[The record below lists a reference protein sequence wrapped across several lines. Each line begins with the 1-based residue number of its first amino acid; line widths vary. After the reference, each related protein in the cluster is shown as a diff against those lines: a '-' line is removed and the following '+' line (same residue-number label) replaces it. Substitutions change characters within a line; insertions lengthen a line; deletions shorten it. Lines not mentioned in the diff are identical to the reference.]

1 MKKSVNNTTYIKTKS
16 PEELGLDID
25 TKGLYVMTE
34 TKWIKAMVADYLTT
48 GNALLQFG
56 VGETTSGTIRDRMG
70 SLSSSKNLLE
80 QKVLID
86 SEPNPDY
93 SDHDLHPLIRQSFAY
108 QVSSNPAKREVFEC
122 NIQDYLVEEFIKSND
137 FVPIAEYVTK
147 QVRKQQGKLN
157 KDHVR
162 KPLHL
167 RDIQKRVH
175 DKIIKAMRRNGINI
189 NIIAELAPRLGKTLL
204 FLELAKTAWK
214 TPELGHQA
222 MFVLAYGVGLSIK
235 ASYKEEI
242 SKFSNFAEF
251 VFIDNAEDDAQE
263 EYDNAIANGKFPVV
277 FVSLN
282 AKIKK
287 DDDEKEERL
296 DWIGTRTEKAIAL
309 LEETD
314 FGVHTDSQI
323 EKTQKMFANMEVTQI
338 NSSGT
343 NIGRIAKASG
353 DKDVDAI
360 IRVPYCMVE
369 QMRNAEKLGIVK
381 RKFYNMTFNPAMN
394 KLLEGFDK
402 DVLPNITKILADAN
416 TQEKFISALYRDI
429 LGYEPVYGLNINRQ
443 ADEIINH
450 LMLFTTITKTQMRN
464 LAKVIETAC
473 PEHKVLILNGDES
486 GMSNKEAQ
494 NKTFEELVKLENGK
508 YPGRDKLI
516 VMTNMMGT
524 RSYSVPEIQ
533 ACLFMMEGG
542 GIYAFMQRYSRCLT
556 PGVNKKFGHIFD
568 FSFDQNKTRN
578 TEMAIAIEAAAVMEQ
593 KDISFPDAVREVMF
607 SVSLKD
613 KLIGEWTSNDAI
625 DRFEKDANV
634 YVQVADALT
643 RLGIEDFAD
652 SDFEHLVELAKRAMS
667 SKQKSDF
674 DKIIKTG
681 KTYENKK
688 RKGEDTTPEE
698 DKAYAK
704 ALKDAALIIKRA
716 IKALNEGAS
725 TVAEFT
731 NYEGKT
737 YEQCLDIIANSDKLS
752 IEFNEMFG
760 TPVQFVI
767 KSKNKLSLATL
778 DMIVEKTNRGVSEY
792 NVSNSAL
799 GIVAD
804 SPKLWREALSTRAI
818 RRKITSKKCKS
829 ILVVAGGLGTE
840 IDVLVELYG
849 IDILDKIV
857 YNEKYTSFCN
867 RIKRK
872 YPHLTILQGDFLEL
886 EFNMSKKFDVIVGN
900 PPFQDPDKPRHKL
913 WTKFLKK
920 SVGMAK
926 YVVMVAPKLA
936 TQMLNGFE
944 VDHTKF
950 DNKVY
955 VHTISL
961 EGVKDHFNEGSDFC
975 WFVISESEKN
985 ETMQVIGAEQE
996 DWKPGT
1002 FIPYKPDAMMASIIS
1017 KTMNFKN
1024 DYRRRV
1030 SRVEHLSDKSD
1041 SNPGIEKFLADG
1053 IVWKKISSDYNHRH
1067 QNHLKM
1073 LYPTLGQDYYLDKV
1087 GNVMP
1092 TTSFVAYLLADNVKD
1107 LNDLPKVEDTEIF
1120 QFLRSCFMSRRS
1132 SRDYVWMNIKKLNTL
1147 DMSSHYDENKLTIAE
1162 REYIKVALNVK

>member
-1 MKKSVNNTTYIKTKS
+1 MSFPLTKSANKTTYIKTKS

-93 SDHDLHPLIRQSFAY
+93 SDHDLHPLIRQSFAS
-108 QVSSNPAKREVFEC
+108 QVSPNPAKREVFEC
-122 NIQDYLVEEFIKSND
+122 NIQDYLVKEFIKSND
-137 FVPIAEYVTK
+137 FVPISEWLSK
-147 QVRKQQGKLN
+147 QVREQQGKLN

-162 KPLHL
+162 TGLRL

-204 FLELAKTAWK
+204 FLELAKTAWE
-214 TPELGHQA
+214 TPELGHEA

-282 AKIKK
+282 AKIG
-287 DDDEKEERL
+287 DDEKEERL

-314 FGVHTDSQI
+314 FGVHTDSQV

-353 DKDVDAI
+353 DKDVDEI

-369 QMRNAEKLGIVK
+369 QMRNAEALGIVK

-394 KLLEGFDK
+394 KLLEEYDE
-402 DVLPNITKILADAN
+402 DLLPNITKILADAN
-416 TQEKFISALYRDI
+416 TQEKFISELFKDI
-429 LGYEPVYGLNINRQ
+429 LSYKIKYKLNLNRQ
-443 ADEIINH
+443 ADEIIKD
-450 LMLFTTITKTQMRN
+450 LMLFVTITKKQMRD
-464 LAKVIETAC
+464 LAEVIEDAC
-473 PEHKVLILNGDES
+473 ENHKVLILNGDEP

-494 NKTFEELVKLENGK
+494 SKTVEELVKLKNGK

-556 PGVNKKFGHIFD
+556 PGGGKKFGHIFD

-613 KLIGEWTSNDAI
+613 NLDGEWTANDVI
-625 DRFEKDANV
+625 DRFEDNDKLVEVAN
-634 YVQVADALT
+634 ALS
-643 RLGIEDFAD
+643 RVDVEDFAD
-652 SDFEHLVELAKRAMS
+652 DDFPFLAELAKRAMS
-667 SKQKSDF
+667 KAETSNFK
-674 DKIIKTG
+674 KIIKTG
-681 KTYENKK
+681 KTYETKK
-688 RKGEDTTPEE
+688 RNGEDTTSAE
-698 DKAYAK
+698 DKAYK
-704 ALKDAALIIKRA
+704 NSLKDAKLIIERA
-716 IKALNEGAS
+716 IRALNSSAS

-737 YEQCLDIIANSDKLS
+737 YEQCLDIIAKSDKLS
-752 IEFNEMFG
+752 VEFHEMFG
-760 TPVQFVI
+760 VPIEFVI
-767 KSKNKLSLATL
+767 KSKDKLPCATL
-778 DMIVEKTNRGVSEY
+778 DLIVERTNRGHSEH
-792 NVSNSAL
+792 NIANSSL
-799 GIVAD
+799 GIIKD
-804 SPKLWREALSTRAI
+804 NPKLWRRKLSSRAI

-829 ILVVAGGLGTE
+829 ILIMAGGEGTE

-849 IDILDKIV
+849 IDILAKIV
-857 YNEKYTSFCN
+857 YNDKYTSFCN

-872 YPHLTILQGDFLEL
+872 YPQITVMQGDFLTL
-886 EFNMSKKFDVIVGN
+886 EFDMKFDLVLGN
-900 PPFQDPDKPRHKL
+900 PPYLRETWKKFMERAVTLSDRVIMISPDGVTSVIETEKR
-913 WTKFLKK
+913 KK
-920 SVGMAK
+920 
-926 YVVMVAPKLA
+926 
-936 TQMLNGFE
+936 
-944 VDHTKF
+944 
-950 DNKVY
+950 
-955 VHTISL
+955 
-961 EGVKDHFNEGSDFC
+961 
-975 WFVISESEKN
+975 
-985 ETMQVIGAEQE
+985 
-996 DWKPGT
+996 
-1002 FIPYKPDAMMASIIS
+1002 
-1017 KTMNFKN
+1017 FKN
-1024 DYRRRV
+1024 FLIDNGIQSMEDCTADYPH
-1030 SRVEHLSDKSD
+1030 VETGL
-1041 SNPGIEKFLADG
+1041 I
-1053 IVWKKISSDYNHRH
+1053 KIYDMDRTKDANSS
-1067 QNHLKM
+1067 L
-1073 LYPTLGQDYYLDKV
+1073 
-1087 GNVMP
+1087 
-1092 TTSFVAYLLADNVKD
+1092 FA
-1107 LNDLPKVEDTEIF
+1107 EDTSIDAIICRKVIEYASRPDVST
-1120 QFLRSCFMSRRS
+1120 LDVSRRS
-1132 SRDYVWMNIKKLNTL
+1132 GNTIGEGPEHQLLRNLGAKNGCTFETVNTNDATINADEHYFINRFFGQKPESPVFELSGQIVPSPNIF
-1147 DMSSHYDENKLTIAE
+1147 
-1162 REYIKVALNVK
+1162 YIKRPENMTISEFKELYNNPVFIYYINIARGLGFDTTLRTMKTLPILEAGKNPMDIYGFSSEEKEHIKSNTVIIPTPHVTNSTLVN